1 MMGNDAPFKLFI
13 ILFLAVLG
21 FFFFAVCRLSL
32 VAASR
37 GYSLVAVCRL
47 LISVAS
53 LIVSHRLSDTQASVA
68 AARELSSCG
77 F

>member
-21 FFFFAVCRLSL
+21 FFFCCVRTL

-53 LIVSHRLSDTQASVA
+53 LIVNHRLSDTQASVA